1 MRKTIVIIVCYCLTV
16 TAYSQRKLQK
26 AIHNYY
32 RYDPFERSFS
42 NFISS
47 LINDPILTNKSVVKR
62 TDSTLFFFKG
72 EYKDYNPF
80 AFKAIRTEVRLAEME
95 VESADSIPKIDT
107 IMAYQIIG
115 YTFKT
120 GNGIQSVKSEFA
132 RFDRKYGDEF
142 ANKTTKD
149 LLAGG
154 HVEGMTC
161 NYFLGN
167 SAISPLTVTWGNVSN
182 NESIFVITIRLIKIQ
197 NQAMFPVLYDRNVS
211 EPEP

>member
-1 MRKTIVIIVCYCLTV
+1 MRKTFVIIVCCCLTA

-26 AIHNYY
+26 AIHSYY

-47 LINDPILTNKSVVKR
+47 LLNDTTLTNKTVVKR

-72 EYKDYNPF
+72 EYKEHNPF

-95 VESADSIPKIDT
+95 VESSDSIPIIDT

-115 YTFKT
+115 YTYKT
-120 GNGIQSVKSEFA
+120 GNGIQSVKSEFT

-142 ANKTTKD
+142 SNKTTKD
-149 LLAGG
+149 LIDGG

-161 NYFLGN
+161 NYFLNN
-167 SAISPLTVTWGNVSN
+167 SAISPLSVTWGNVN
-182 NESIFVITIRLIKIQ
+182 NGESIFVITVRLIKIE
-197 NQAMFPVLYDRNVS
+197 NQAMLPVLYDPNFS

>member
-1 MRKTIVIIVCYCLTV
+1 MKKTFVIIVCFCVTV
-16 TAYSQRKLQK
+16 TLYSQRNLQK

-42 NFISS
+42 NFITS
-47 LINDPILTNKSVVKR
+47 LLNDPVLSNKTIAKR

-72 EYKDYNPF
+72 EYKDHNPF

-115 YTFKT
+115 YTYKT

-142 ANKTTKD
+142 PSKTTKD
-149 LLAGG
+149 LVDGG

-161 NYFLGN
+161 NYFLSN
-167 SAISPLTVTWGNVSN
+167 SAISPLTVSWGNVSN
-182 NESIFVITIRLIKIQ
+182 GESIFVITLRLIKIE
-197 NQAMFPVLYDRNVS
+197 NQAMLPVLFDRNFSQPV
-211 EPEP
+211 P